1 MLNSRMR
8 NSVRKATLFVGVLAL
23 FLQATVGLACGIQ
36 CAFDC
41 AKAAKV
47 SATKTES
54 HCAGHSDQKSQD
66 GANKHQCNGSC
77 QSIGAC
83 DTATVQPSIF
93 AATNPQVL
101 DVPAIVP
108 DKLESVVARLIVAPG
123 HYSTDPGPP
132 GYHLVQTLGS
142 RAPPV
147 A

>member
-1 MLNSRMR
+1 MR
-8 NSVRKATLFVGVLAL
+8 NSVRKASLFIGVIAL
-23 FLQATVGLACGIQ
+23 FLQATVGIACGIQ

-41 AKAAKV
+41 AESAKV
-47 SATKTES
+47 AASKAES
-54 HCAGHSDQKSQD
+54 HHCAGHGEKENQD

-83 DTATVQPSIF
+83 DTATVPPPISS
-93 AATNPQVL
+93 ATNYQVL
-101 DVPAIVP
+101 DVPVIIP
-108 DKLESVVARLIVAPG
+108 DELESVVTRLIVVPG

-132 GYHLVQTLGS
+132 GYHIFQTLGS